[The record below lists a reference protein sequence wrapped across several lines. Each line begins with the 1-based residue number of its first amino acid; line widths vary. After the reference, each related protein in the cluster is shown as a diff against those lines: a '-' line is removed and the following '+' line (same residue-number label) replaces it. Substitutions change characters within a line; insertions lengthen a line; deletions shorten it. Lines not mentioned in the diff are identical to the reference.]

1 MPAQIIQQSEK
12 VISEIIQRL
21 QDGEVVILPSD
32 TTYAL
37 VVNGRDDR
45 AMRKVMELKGWNVP
59 QPLAIFTRKEKAN
72 EVAIL
77 NGAAKQMMEHFPY
90 PVTMV
95 VPKQETVSD
104 MITGGYPNI
113 LVTCPDAFIYDLI
126 QAVPFPMACASAK
139 MGDFVGNSAKA
150 AMQLFGDRVS
160 LIVDGGKSKYGRS
173 GTMVDFTVSVPTIL
187 KYGPVSVDDLRLIL
201 PDVELPSH
209 LRK

>member
-1 MPAQIIQQSEK
+1 MSAKIIQQSEK
-12 VISEIIQRL
+12 ATSEIIQRL
-21 QDGEVVILPSD
+21 QAGEVIILPCD

-37 VVNGRDDR
+37 VVNAKDDS
-45 AMRKVMELKGWNVP
+45 AIQKIMDLKGWNSP

-77 NGAAKQMMEHFPY
+77 NADAKQMMEHFPY

-95 VPKQETVSD
+95 VPKQKTVSEK
-104 MITGGYPNI
+104 ITAGFPNI
-113 LVTCPDAFIYDLI
+113 LVTCPDPFIYNLI
-126 QAVPFPMACASAK
+126 DAVPFPMACASAK
-139 MGDFVGNSAKA
+139 IGDFIGNSAKA

-173 GTMVDFTVSVPTIL
+173 ATMIDFTVTVPTIL
-187 KYGPVSVDDLRLIL
+187 KYGPVSVDDIRLIL